1 MKKVLS
7 ILVMVFFGLS
17 VSVAQNTITLNAYVW
32 GQNISETIP
41 EGETERPRGGGTV
54 KVTPI
59 EWSGTATL
67 GNYKEKTP
75 VEGVA
80 VTAQAKEVEAY
91 KLFSDPVLKQARF
104 KLEATPADGYYF
116 AYFSKVDTIPTST
129 SQRYSTSNPYTYQH
143 TYGATPT
150 TVNVYAIFGAVTVRA
165 NSYHKVQH
173 VYTKDVG
180 GTDVG
185 WVKFAVS
192 TKARSVNDFEWSI
205 SKSETA
211 GWKIEEVTFQDGCK
225 SYDTVLVKVRYTDQ
239 NKDYINTGVTP
250 ASAAVKLWSKGAPK
264 TKRSVTIKAYSDL
277 TPEFTTNPAGEYDFT
292 PDQPLRE
299 GDEPKVLEVQT
310 TKTSI
315 ASQNAYSWAV
325 SLTSNA
331 ASNGF
336 TLLTAKTEPN
346 ARVQFEALPGMDQAD
361 ITDTLTIICTY
372 RDASKKYIRDT
383 VRIALSADAGGVIT
397 IDGKESATMTI
408 DVDYG
413 SDGATRTETVP
424 YLTSLT
430 GVVETPT
437 NFPTGDYITHS
448 WTDDAISV
456 SVKNTLAP
464 GQYTPRLTYAAS
476 SVTATLDITVNVR
489 LAKPIVTPTV
499 GMGQVVQLT
508 WPSVH
513 GAVSYIIKSGDV
525 TVDIIGDDEP
535 LATTYMVTSIG
546 GNAMVMD
553 QEYPFTVTAVSSN
566 EFATRESDIVLA
578 TPTMTNVITSTTDVD
593 IYTGTNAY
601 QAGDATY
608 GKFPYKELR
617 KVDLQ
622 HTFGSDGKPL
632 FDVLYIMGLTT
643 NTSGGDDINLAS
655 SSKACNAT
663 TPCYIYTKSD
673 DGTRYEYSRTFDA
686 AAERFDHGTSMHGK
700 KLYITGY
707 CPYVFTGTNLS
718 YNGWMCFQGGNGSV
732 DIYLE
737 DAELCARAQTATGR
751 NAKADYS
758 DVITVKG
765 NLAEAANEQK
775 NYFPGF
781 ASIFVFNSSS
791 TSSTNSYKPNI
802 HTRGANHLKGQTGY
816 IYSVDVKFYLDKS
829 EGIQLASIPGVK
841 KNVPTAAAPITIKP
855 DKNNTF
861 TTLTLDDVWPIST
874 TSTELTNGLL
884 HLDSY
889 KISSE
894 KGERSP
900 SIDLGSEYGQLVING
915 GSYKIRNSAA
925 DNSYTCN
932 MAFSYRKFMK
942 TESGITASM
951 YGFGEDQTE
960 CTLIINSGTF
970 TMYQS
975 MLEDSNGNPIGV
987 NYYVDQDNFL
997 DLRLP
1002 DGNGASRI
1010 NGGAFMGIVEEE
1022 NEGVVEERV
1031 TGISN
1036 VVFCSNVMS
1045 TGKSPINNQGYW
1057 LCPQSVEVTGHNSNN
1072 SAQFVLPAVFEEDG
1086 YYDDSQPIY
1095 DLTADAAGKVSE
1107 YATHY
1112 GGQSVNAF
1120 TENETEYVRL
1130 LLPGDAC
1137 GDCTELEESMLY
1149 NWATTIPELKI
1160 SVGEQ
1165 ETVTGG
1171 SEEVPTND
1179 ENSTEN
1185 DIKVKVRQL
1194 MYVDMTGLE
1203 NYETNL
1209 SDAGANIAD
1218 KNATYGQF
1226 SNTEHFTI
1234 EEHLN
1239 MLKVVEADTWY
1250 CFVAPFNITSLD
1262 VIEVGESL
1270 VNQETTREPAM
1281 RVQAEKSLGVWT
1293 SWYFSIYPNNGRSTP
1308 KTFEQ
1313 QKGSSVTIV
1322 PIVHYD
1328 GTNMVDANYYLY
1340 ELEQEEFATEGTGND
1355 LQISWRPVKRDK
1367 ASDTLMY
1374 MGKTYAI
1381 QFPYCPMC
1389 NDLHVDDSSKK
1400 RTYYDYWT
1408 NKYIR
1413 FYGPGPQTIKGSN
1426 YHSTILATKPA
1437 AGYATLTGNSTFAE
1451 MTLGAGEGYIH
1462 NQQTDYFEQNKSSYV
1477 VKPTEGYM
1485 LYTPGAGGKMPER
1498 ISRSGKMVYGN
1509 NTATDLEGVPTIS
1522 DRTSL
1527 MLFDAM
1533 DGVEIL
1539 SLSEQVV
1546 MVYNLQGN
1554 LIFRQQMTAGEQI
1567 YVATGSGI
1575 FVVRGESETIKVM
1588 VD

>member
-17 VSVAQNTITLNAYVW
+17 VSVAQNTIKLNAYVW

-54 KVTPI
+54 KVTPQQ
-59 EWSGTATL
+59 W
-67 GNYKEKTP
+67 EKTGLISGAYVDKTP
-75 VEGVA
+75 QEGLA
-80 VTAQAKEVEAY
+80 VTVSAKEV
-91 KLFSDPVLKQARF
+91 KKGLIVPSSDQPAKF

-116 AYFSKVDTIPTST
+116 AYFSKVDTITD
-129 SQRYSTSNPYTYQH
+129 SQRYSTSNPYTYKH

-277 TPEFTTNPAGEYDFT
+277 TPEFTTNPASEYDFT
-292 PDQPLRE
+292 PDKPLRE
-299 GDEPKVLEVQT
+299 GEDPKVLDVQIN
-310 TKTSI
+310 KTSI
-315 ASQNAYSWAV
+315 ASQNASSWAV

-331 ASNGF
+331 ASKGF
-336 TLLTAKTEPN
+336 SLLTATTKPN
-346 ARVQFEALPGMDQAD
+346 ARVQFEALPGMNQAD
-361 ITDTLTIICTY
+361 LTDTLTIICTY
-372 RDASKKYIRDT
+372 KDANKKYIRDT

-413 SDGATRTETVP
+413 SNGAITTQSLP

-430 GVVETPT
+430 GVVETPS
-437 NFPTGDYITHS
+437 NFPEGDYITHD
-448 WTDDAISV
+448 WTADAISV

-464 GQYTPRLTYAAS
+464 GQYTPRLTYSAS

-513 GAVSYIIKSGDV
+513 GAESYIIKSGDV

-546 GNAMVMD
+546 GKAMVMD
-553 QEYPFTVTAVSSN
+553 QEYPFTVTAVSAN
-566 EFATRESDIVLA
+566 DFATRESDIVLA
-578 TPTMTNVITSTTDVD
+578 TPRMTNVITSTTDVD

-617 KVDLQ
+617 KVDLR

-663 TPCYIYTKSD
+663 TPCYIYTKSS
-673 DGTRYEYSRTFDA
+673 DGARYEYSRTFDA
-686 AAERFDHGTSMHGK
+686 AAERFDHGTSMQGK

-718 YNGWMCFQGGNGSV
+718 YNGWMCFQGEKGSV

-765 NLAEAANEQK
+765 NLQDVANEQK

-791 TSSTNSYKPNI
+791 TSSANSYKPNI

-816 IYSVDVKFYLDKS
+816 IYSVDAIFYADRYETIK
-829 EGIQLASIPGVK
+829 LASISGVK
-841 KNVPTAAAPITIKP
+841 KTVPTAAAPITIKP
-855 DKNNTF
+855 DANNTF
-861 TTLTLDDVWPIST
+861 TTLTLDDVWPTSP

-889 KISSE
+889 KIGTE

-925 DNSYTCN
+925 DNNYTCN

-942 TESGITASM
+942 TESGITASL

-987 NYYVDQDNFL
+987 NYYIDQDNFL

-1002 DGNGASRI
+1002 NGNGASRI

-1045 TGKSPINNQGYW
+1045 TGKSPINEQDYW
-1057 LCPQSVEVTGHNSNN
+1057 LCPQSVEVTGKNLNN

-1086 YYDDSQPIY
+1086 YYDDDQPIY
-1095 DLTADAAGKVSE
+1095 DLTADADGKVSK

-1130 LLPGDAC
+1130 LLPGEAC
-1137 GDCTELEESMLY
+1137 EDCTELEESMLY
-1149 NWATTIPELKI
+1149 NWATTIPKLKV

-1171 SEEVPTND
+1171 SEEVPTNP

-1203 NYETNL
+1203 NYETYI
-1209 SDAGANIAD
+1209 SDAGASVAD
-1218 KNATYGQF
+1218 KDDTYGQF
-1226 SNTEHFTI
+1226 SNAKPFTI

-1250 CFVAPFNITSLD
+1250 CFVAPFNITRL
-1262 VIEVGESL
+1262 EVLEIGESL

-1281 RVQAEKSLGVWT
+1281 RVQAEKSLSVWT

-1313 QKGSSVTIV
+1313 QKGTSVTIV
-1322 PIVHYD
+1322 PIEHYD
-1328 GTNMVDANYYLY
+1328 GTNLMTANYYLY
-1340 ELEQEEFATEGTGND
+1340 ELEEEEFGTSGTGEN
-1355 LQISWRPVKRDK
+1355 LAIKWKPVVRG
-1367 ASDTLMY
+1367 AGDTLMY
-1374 MGKTYAI
+1374 QGKTYAI

-1389 NDLHVDDSSKK
+1389 NDLHVDDPAKK

-1413 FYGPGPQTIKGSN
+1413 FYGPGPQTINGSN
-1426 YHSTILATKPA
+1426 YHSTILATKPS
-1437 AGYATLTGNSTFAE
+1437 AGHATLTGNSTFAE
-1451 MTLGAGEGYIH
+1451 MTLGTGKGYIH
-1462 NQQTDYFEQNKSSYV
+1462 NQQTDYFVQNNSDYV